1 MTEKSDQ
8 GFNAVGQIIR
18 AFSDTLSP
26 EDVYL
31 QELPCEYG
39 QSILRLIKRRTR
51 YTILEA
57 LSHQK

>member
-1 MTEKSDQ
+1 MAEKSDKCLD
-8 GFNAVGQIIR
+8 AIGQIIS

-26 EDVYL
+26 KDVYL
-31 QELPCEYG
+31 QELPCEDG
-39 QSILRLIKRRTR
+39 QSILGLVKRRTR